1 MDKARKKELGKTFE
15 REYGGLTHDNLM
27 KLTFELVCSLHETN
41 RLLLLFEEKF
51 WKGEE
56 VREELEEKLR
66 AGGVSFS
73 DEEDKK
79 KELLKK
85 AAVEEAKQGDG

>member
-1 MDKARKKELGKTFE
+1 MDKARKKELGKAFE

-56 VREELEEKLR
+56 VREELEEKLLR
-66 AGGVSFS
+66 AGGGVSFS

-79 KELLKK
+79 KELLK
-85 AAVEEAKQGDG
+85 QGDG